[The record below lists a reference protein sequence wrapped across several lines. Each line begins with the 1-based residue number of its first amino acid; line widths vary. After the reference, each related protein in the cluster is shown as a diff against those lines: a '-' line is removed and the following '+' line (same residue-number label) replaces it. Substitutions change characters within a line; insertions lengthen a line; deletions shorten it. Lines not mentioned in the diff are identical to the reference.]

1 MISLYRAVY
10 IDPVTH
16 KLTRNLK
23 VLSLVPTPEA
33 FSRLYLICFNTRV
46 ACRLLGTP
54 ISKTELFTH
63 LSHTLRPKLSL
74 TGTSGATMDEV
85 SVTCSPEQITIFMCY
100 SQPALSTTLVISQNQ
115 SGKNHGPGYKLRL
128 IEQFLSF
135 SSISSG
141 DAADCT
147 NDLSNFA
154 ISPSDGDGEAT
165 IIPIRS
171 TAFSS
176 QTPTAFSREPSRR
189 ELADTTADPDPDPD
203 LESTP
208 TQRALH
214 RPNCSSLG
222 DLEVIEK
229 AASKN
234 HGNENRAS
242 GDYLLKLLD
251 SCDFDEGLAKEFKA
265 MINMVKHIN
274 SLLFHGSHGPGE
286 QIGPHRLRQIE
297 SVAEQVMHYFAKLG
311 DKFDAD
317 LCRINEVRKGLPSL
331 GHDVKPTFLRTNLN
345 VWNLKI
351 MQYV

>member
-1 MISLYRAVY
+1 MSLA
-10 IDPVTH
+10 
-16 KLTRNLK
+16 
-23 VLSLVPTPEA
+23 
-33 FSRLYLICFNTRV
+33 
-46 ACRLLGTP
+46 
-54 ISKTELFTH
+54 
-63 LSHTLRPKLSL
+63 
-74 TGTSGATMDEV
+74 GTSGATMDEV
-85 SVTCSPEQITIFMCY
+85 SVTYSPEEITIFMCY
-100 SQPALSTTLVISQNQ
+100 SQPPLSTTLVVSKIQ
-115 SGKNHGPGYKLRL
+115 SGKHNAPGYKLRL

-147 NDLSNFA
+147 KDLSNFA
-154 ISPSDGDGEAT
+154 ISPGDGDSEAT
-165 IIPIRS
+165 IIPIKS

-176 QTPTAFSREPSRR
+176 QTPTAFSRRPSRYK
-189 ELADTTADPDPDPD
+189 LADTTPAPDPD

-214 RPNCSSLG
+214 RPNCSLLG
-222 DLEVIEK
+222 DLEVIENR
-229 AASKN
+229 ASKN

-242 GDYLLKLLD
+242 GEYLLKLLD

-297 SVAEQVMHYFAKLG
+297 SVAEQVMHYFSKLG

-317 LCRINEVRKGLPSL
+317 LCRIKEVRKGLPSL

>member
-1 MISLYRAVY
+1 
-10 IDPVTH
+10 
-16 KLTRNLK
+16 
-23 VLSLVPTPEA
+23 
-33 FSRLYLICFNTRV
+33 
-46 ACRLLGTP
+46 
-54 ISKTELFTH
+54 
-63 LSHTLRPKLSL
+63 
-74 TGTSGATMDEV
+74 MDEV
-85 SVTCSPEQITIFMCY
+85 SVTYSPGQITIFMCY
-100 SQPALSTTLVISQNQ
+100 SHPPLSTTLVISQNQ
-115 SGKNHGPGYKLRL
+115 SGKNYVPGYKLRL

-154 ISPSDGDGEAT
+154 ISPSDGDSEAT
-165 IIPIRS
+165 ILPIKS
-171 TAFSS
+171 TGFSL
-176 QTPTAFSREPSRR
+176 QTPTTFSRKPSRH
-189 ELADTTADPDPDPD
+189 ELDENPLDPD

-214 RPNCSSLG
+214 RPNCSLG
-222 DLEVIEK
+222 TNSSSSGDPKIIEK
-229 AASKN
+229 LASK
-234 HGNENRAS
+234 HDNENRSS
-242 GDYLLKLLD
+242 GEYLLKLLD
-251 SCDFDEGLAKEFKA
+251 NCDFDKGLAKEFRV

-351 MQYV
+351 M

>member
-1 MISLYRAVY
+1 
-10 IDPVTH
+10 
-16 KLTRNLK
+16 
-23 VLSLVPTPEA
+23 
-33 FSRLYLICFNTRV
+33 
-46 ACRLLGTP
+46 
-54 ISKTELFTH
+54 
-63 LSHTLRPKLSL
+63 
-74 TGTSGATMDEV
+74 MDEV

-100 SQPALSTTLVISQNQ
+100 SHPPLSTTLVISQNQ
-115 SGKNHGPGYKLRL
+115 SGKNYVPGYKLRL

-154 ISPSDGDGEAT
+154 ISPSDGDSEAT
-165 IIPIRS
+165 ILPTKS

-176 QTPTAFSREPSRR
+176 QAPTAFSREPFRN
-189 ELADTTADPDPDPD
+189 ELVDKTPDPD

-214 RPNCSSLG
+214 RASYSLRTNISSLG
-222 DLEVIEK
+222 DLEVIENPT
-229 AASKN
+229 SKLD
-234 HGNENRAS
+234 NENGAS
-242 GDYLLKLLD
+242 GEYLLKLLD
-251 SCDFDEGLAKEFKA
+251 SCDFDEGLVKEFKA
-265 MINMVKHIN
+265 MVNMVKHIN

-317 LCRINEVRKGLPSL
+317 LGRIKEVRIGLPSL

>member
-1 MISLYRAVY
+1 
-10 IDPVTH
+10 
-16 KLTRNLK
+16 
-23 VLSLVPTPEA
+23 
-33 FSRLYLICFNTRV
+33 
-46 ACRLLGTP
+46 
-54 ISKTELFTH
+54 
-63 LSHTLRPKLSL
+63 
-74 TGTSGATMDEV
+74 MDEV
-85 SVTCSPEQITIFMCY
+85 SVTYSPEQVTIFMCY
-100 SQPALSTTLVISQNQ
+100 SHPPLSTTLVISQNQ
-115 SGKNHGPGYKLRL
+115 SGEHYVPGYKLRL

-135 SSISSG
+135 SSISSE
-141 DAADCT
+141 DVADCT

-154 ISPSDGDGEAT
+154 ISPSDGDSEVT
-165 IIPIRS
+165 IIPIKS

-176 QTPTAFSREPSRR
+176 QTLTAFRH
-189 ELADTTADPDPDPD
+189 ELTDTTPDPD

-214 RPNCSSLG
+214 RPNCSLRTKISSLG
-222 DLEVIEK
+222 DVEVIEK

-234 HGNENRAS
+234 DGNENRAS
-242 GDYLLKLLD
+242 GEYILKLLD

-317 LCRINEVRKGLPSL
+317 LCRIKEVRKGLPRL

-345 VWNLKI
+345 VWNRKI